1 MSLPSQSKY
10 IVGNEACERFSFY
23 GMRSILIVYMTS
35 ELCMSDSAAV
45 RVMHLFLAVIYLTPL
60 IGAWLAD
67 KFLGRYNSILYISLF
82 YCLGH
87 GILALGD
94 ITHDLGMRQF
104 ILFLGLGIIAL
115 GAGGIKPC
123 VSAFVGDQMEGRS
136 EKDMTRMYSAFYWSI
151 NLGSFFSFLVIPY
164 LRDEYGYAVAFG
176 VPGIFMALATLVFWF
191 GRRQYIN
198 RAPSH
203 PAYLPSLLCRLKKGE
218 QGALEQFGA
227 EQMQE
232 TSQTSRN
239 ILRGLVAIPLIGALT
254 YGCYEGGGML
264 VNLFIEGDQA
274 ASVASSLSLFAFLIL
289 VLILALLWSAQR
301 RVAGFFGVAGHMLF
315 KREELEQNYSSS
327 DRRDTR
333 NLLRVLL
340 AFLMVIPF
348 WALFDQTASSWILQ
362 AEHMVP
368 YSIGSFTI
376 GPEQTQSFNPLLVMT
391 FIPLLTLFVYPY
403 IGKYSR
409 PVRRMGLGICLAGL
423 SYLSVA
429 WLQMRLDGGEQLSI
443 VWQALPYFLITIS
456 EILVST
462 TGLEYAYTAAGK
474 NLKSLVTSFWF
485 LTITAANLLVVVLT
499 SMVNDPA
506 SQSTFMLYSV
516 MTMVVGV
523 LFIYVTTRSFFQP
536 EREEDES
543 QARES

>member
-1 MSLPSQSKY
+1 
-10 IVGNEACERFSFY
+10 
-23 GMRSILIVYMTS
+23 MT
-35 ELCMSDSAAV
+35 DSAAV
-45 RVMHLFLAVIYLTPL
+45 RIMHLFLAVIYLTPL

-67 KFLGRYNSILYISLF
+67 KFLGRYNTILYISLF

-87 GILALGD
+87 GVLALGD
-94 ITHDLGMRQF
+94 ITHDLSMRQY
-104 ILFLGLGIIAL
+104 ILLIGLGIIAL

-151 NLGSFFSFLVIPY
+151 NLGSFFSFIVIPF
-164 LRDEYGYAVAFG
+164 LRDKYGYAVAFG
-176 VPGIFMALATLVFWF
+176 VPGIFMALATLVFWW

-198 RAPSH
+198 RAPSE
-203 PAYLPSLLCRLKKGE
+203 PAYLPSLLYSLKHGK
-218 QGALEQFGA
+218 QSALEQYGA

-232 TSQTSRN
+232 TSKTTRN
-239 ILRGLVAIPLIGALT
+239 ILRGLIAIPVLAALA
-254 YGCYEGGGML
+254 YGCYEGGGKL
-264 VNLFIEGDQA
+264 INLIIAGEQA
-274 ASVASSLSLFAFLIL
+274 ASVASSLSLFGFLIL
-289 VLILALLWSAQR
+289 VLVLALMWSAKQK
-301 RVAGFFGVAGHMLF
+301 VAGFFGVAGHMLF
-315 KREELEQNYSSS
+315 KRQQLEQNYSAS

-348 WALFDQTASSWILQ
+348 WALFDQTASSWVLQ
-362 AEHMVP
+362 AKNMIP
-368 YSIGSFTI
+368 YTIGSFTI
-376 GPEQTQSFNPLLVMT
+376 GAEQTQSFNPLLVMT

-409 PVRRMGLGICLAGL
+409 PIRRMGLGICLAGL

-474 NLKSLVTSFWF
+474 NLKSLVTSFWY

-516 MTMVVGV
+516 LTMVVGL
-523 LFIYVTTRSFFQP
+523 LFIFVTTRKF
-536 EREEDES
+536 S
-543 QARES
+543 QAESEQEAQN